1 MDCKKKES
9 IEDTTQSERNF
20 APIFVDHHLLSD
32 MSFNEHCLI
41 ENNISITRK
50 VINLCIYYT
59 LGPQSRN
66 LKTGFTLSNC
76 LFGSVKLT
84 KNVDLD

>member
-20 APIFVDHHLLSD
+20 APIFVNHHLLPD
-32 MSFNEHCLI
+32 MNFNEHCLK
-41 ENNISITRK
+41 ENNISITRN
-50 VINLCIYYT
+50 VINLCINT